1 MSWLATKLKWIGTIN
16 GRGCKAV
23 TRVGDTTSH
32 RPTTDMK
39 LSDPFHEF
47 RSLVIYRHSS
57 RRLHKVDPLNS
68 PAPVP
73 CFLPPFQRRIESRPL
88 IAVTRQLT
96 QNFLLVH
103 FQGWSKFYE
112 FSFAD
117 LRSGADIVSI
127 AVQQVAQKGPF
138 PWDFLRGL
146 LENAIYGGRID
157 NRFDV
162 QVLRA
167 YLHQFFNEGMLDGVG
182 GSQKALP
189 GTKGVTIPASLKH
202 GDYLKVL
209 GELQEGDTPSMFGL
223 PANIERNVQ
232 QTNR

>member
-1 MSWLATKLKWIGTIN
+1 MD
-16 GRGCKAV
+16 AV
-23 TRVGDTTSH
+23 IH
-32 RPTTDMK
+32 
-39 LSDPFHEF
+39 
-47 RSLVIYRHSS
+47 
-57 RRLHKVDPLNS
+57 
-68 PAPVP
+68 
-73 CFLPPFQRRIESRPL
+73 
-88 IAVTRQLT
+88 QLT
-96 QNFLLVH
+96 QNFLLFY

-127 AVQQVAQKGPF
+127 AVQQVAKEGPF

-167 YLHQFFNEGMLDGVG
+167 YLHQFLNEGMLGGVG

-189 GTKGVTIPASLKH
+189 GTKGVIVPASLKH

-209 GELQEGDTPSMFGL
+209 GELQDGDTPAMFGL